1 MCVNKINLF
10 IYFITSYDVSL
21 MYVRGVSG
29 DSGCISETGHKATK
43 KASGANFERYI
54 STIGP

>member
-21 MYVRGVSG
+21 MYVRGG
-29 DSGCISETGHKATK
+29 GGSERGQWVY
-43 KASGANFERYI
+43 F
-54 STIGP
+54 